1 MHFAE
6 CAARLPQS
14 GYLAHFAP
22 ILQKKTK
29 LPEIF
34 YRKRAIIAA
43 AEFRG
48 AFYMETFFSR
58 AADFLNGIVSP
69 VKDAVY
75 LALLFA
81 PLAAAGIA
89 AIACACNKKLR
100 ARSKNWFL
108 YLSCAFCP
116 FAAAFGV
123 LSYGGAALYAAALAL
138 AMFAPCL
145 AAYGAL
151 CLFGR
156 QKRAKIS
163 KKKRRALSD
172 IGEEEVLPDD
182 EKQDAKGE
190 MLPESGDMKA
200 NKVPFGAFGGAQ
212 KPRLVRCFGE
222 PDAQTQA
229 HPIKDVRLDY
239 VLSVA
244 QRLKDM
250 PLGAGDRLEA
260 EKMEELLRIYRDKG
274 TLTPAEGETLNDI
287 LAALLKMMAKYDV

>member
-1 MHFAE
+1 MRFAE

-123 LSYGGAALYAAALAL
+123 LSYGGAALYAAAFAM

-156 QKRAKIS
+156 QKRVKIS

-182 EKQDAKGE
+182 GKEAAKGA
-190 MLPESGDMKA
+190 MPGSGEVQGDKEH
-200 NKVPFGAFGGAQ
+200 FGGTFAGAQ

-229 HPIKDVRLDY
+229 HPVKDVRLDY

>member
-1 MHFAE
+1 MGAGAVTFIKDRARAVHFAE

-89 AIACACNKKLR
+89 AIACAGKIEGR
-100 ARSKNWFL
+100 PPVAWDATTVS
-108 YLSCAFCP
+108 
-116 FAAAFGV
+116 
-123 LSYGGAALYAAALAL
+123 
-138 AMFAPCL
+138 
-145 AAYGAL
+145 GAL
-151 CLFGR
+151 CLH
-156 QKRAKIS
+156 IS
-163 KKKRRALSD
+163 TPNPDFQPMNANYGILAPLFEQARDKALKKKMFAERA
-172 IGEEEVLPDD
+172 
-182 EKQDAKGE
+182 
-190 MLPESGDMKA
+190 
-200 NKVPFGAFGGAQ
+200 
-212 KPRLVRCFGE
+212 
-222 PDAQTQA
+222 
-229 HPIKDVRLDY
+229 
-239 VLSVA
+239 
-244 QRLKDM
+244 
-250 PLGAGDRLEA
+250 
-260 EKMEELLRIYRDKG
+260 LLRIGEIAKEEFNHG
-274 TLTPAEGETLNDI
+274 SAEMP
-287 LAALLKMMAKYDV
+287 K